1 MHENNSHKVLGR
13 LQPKCVLSVIAWNV
27 SCPVADILA
36 RCPHTRTGSSRVKY
50 CDECVCMS
58 VCLST
63 CISRKPHVQISLNF
77 VYMLPVAVARFSHD
91 SSAIH
96 YVLQVLWITSFFHIM
111 EGIGQ
116 NQRWHVYFIKF
127 AKWWHRMDVRKRCL
141 VKITRLLAALG
152 RCLPSATAPCTLS
165 CSSVLCCF
173 VDMQF

>member
-1 MHENNSHKVLGR
+1 MKTTVIRSLVVYNLNVSFQWLLEMSH
-13 LQPKCVLSVIAWNV
+13 VLSQISWQGV
-27 SCPVADILA
+27 
-36 RCPHTRTGSSRVKY
+36 HTRGPAVAVWSIVMSVF
-50 CDECVCMS
+50 CMS